1 VVAAFRVIAYGEADD
16 RADEYVRLSRTV
28 IPKSTKLLMEFIV
41 KRWGPTY
48 QRRPNQDALNT
59 ILERNKKRGMPGC
72 MGSLDCCH

>member
-1 VVAAFRVIAYGEADD
+1 MVAAFRVIAYGEADD